1 MISLWK
7 RVYGESPLHLLGQL
21 VAIAIT
27 IYAIRQIIGVA
38 STDRM
43 NLFVWLVAGA
53 VLHDLIFV
61 PVYLVLDL
69 VTRLGIRD
77 HHHLSVR
84 AINHI
89 RFPAAISGVMLLAL
103 FPLILGKN
111 EEPFMRAAGEAPPD
125 YLSRWLLITAI
136 VFGVSALAYAVRL
149 RRGAGGAPP
158 APRPLSTHA

>member
-38 STDRM
+38 STDRVS
-43 NLFVWLVAGA
+43 LFLWLIAGA

-61 PVYLVLDL
+61 PVYLALDL

-89 RFPAAISGVMLLAL
+89 RFPAAISGVMLLTL

-111 EEPFMRAAGEAPPD
+111 EGQFLRTAGEAPPD

-149 RRGAGGAPP
+149 RRGSSGSP
-158 APRPLSTHA
+158 AASGSLPSQA